1 MSPAD
6 FRAVSTCPRCGHIAY
21 HWIAEPPEPP
31 EITGWEESEIR
42 DYSGETVMVQRLPT
56 YAPGGDVRAR
66 HINTS
71 NSSVMRT
78 CRQCEH
84 VWGEH

>member
-21 HWIAEPPEPP
+21 HWVDEPPDALPWAKTA
-31 EITGWEESEIR
+31 TG
-42 DYSGETVMVQRLPT
+42 LPT
-56 YAPGGDVRAR
+56 YAPGGDMTAH

-84 VWGEH
+84 AWGEH